1 MKKRNWMPMLAL
13 AAPMLLW
20 AQPDTAYGEPGV
32 PRLTN
37 LPPQR
42 VLAIEAQG
50 DPDRVAGDA
59 FKALFRVFHSGAD
72 KAERRRQGH
81 PMARWETAQLDSAK
95 SGWKGSYALPISEAF
110 PAPPPGKVR
119 DTIWQYGLTAE
130 ILHAGSYDTENGD
143 IAALKAFIARNGLA
157 ATGSHEEVYLRG
169 PGMLFKGKEANYRTL
184 IRYSV
189 ERIGDVPPPIAGKP
203 GGNQ

>member
-50 DPDRVAGDA
+50 DALEAGTILMQRMEA
-59 FKALFRVFHSGAD
+59 TIS
-72 KAERRRQGH
+72 RR
-81 PMARWETAQLDSAK
+81 
-95 SGWKGSYALPISEAF
+95 
-110 PAPPPGKVR
+110 
-119 DTIWQYGLTAE
+119 
-130 ILHAGSYDTENGD
+130 
-143 IAALKAFIARNGLA
+143 AALVVSA
-157 ATGSHEEVYLRG
+157 
-169 PGMLFKGKEANYRTL
+169 
-184 IRYSV
+184 
-189 ERIGDVPPPIAGKP
+189 
-203 GGNQ
+203 